1 MARRSAISRHW
12 LNPLSLVLGAL
23 LLAACARTTAFATE
37 PRAVTS
43 QVNTTQPA
51 KPRTPTGITI
61 VAVAKATQPAT
72 PTLKPPVTI
81 TANQRPKSPLVIVQ
95 GRVYDAGQGLQ
106 HRLSNATLEWQFFA
120 PDWQQYNG
128 RLAVP
133 EDGLYRL
140 ALPIRASDEVVI
152 MARAPG
158 YFPSTAHIH
167 GNQLSAYGS
176 RLNFGL
182 VSDSGAAPTL
192 PGDLGTIQLR
202 GIVYNSARGLKSPIA
217 QAAITIINNSVVQ
230 PTTRIDVTTSLSG
243 TFDLMLE
250 LHTTDRI
257 DFTITATGYLTGT
270 LNKNAKDLTKNPQ
283 LSIGLRPA
291 PKTQ

>member
-1 MARRSAISRHW
+1 MARSSAKSRYW
-12 LNPLSLVLGAL
+12 LNTLSIALGGL
-23 LLAACARTTAFATE
+23 LLAACTRTTAFATE
-37 PRAVTS
+37 PRAATP
-43 QVNTTQPA
+43 QVNTTQAA

-61 VAVAKATQPAT
+61 VTIPKATQPAT
-72 PTLKPPVTI
+72 SALKPGA
-81 TANQRPKSPLVIVQ
+81 TAATNQVIVQ
-95 GRVYDAGQGLQ
+95 GRMYDAGQGLQ
-106 HRLSNATLEWQFFA
+106 RRLSNATLEWQFFA

-152 MARAPG
+152 TARAPG
-158 YFPSTAHIH
+158 YLPSTAHIH

-192 PGDLGTIQLR
+192 PGDLGAIQLR
-202 GIVYNSARGLKSPIA
+202 GIVYNSARGVKSPIE

-230 PTTRIDVTTSLSG
+230 PSTQIDMTTNLSG
-243 TFDLMLE
+243 TFDLTLE

-257 DFTITATGYLTGT
+257 DFTITAAGYLTST
-270 LNKNAKDLTKNPQ
+270 LSKDAKDLAKNPR

-291 PKTQ
+291 PKSK